1 MERTHSIMRVATT
14 ASPVSG
20 DAVREQM
27 QLLQTRA
34 RFINAT
40 QLIID
45 RWNAVQKER
54 MKEMKKQYSS
64 MMLSMSDHIGDSQRS
79 TLSQMNLDDSQRSAI
94 TTKSSKVRFDGANE
108 TSDRS
113 SGGLLDEMIEEDKDV
128 KTDSKTSI
136 FGIRI

>member
-45 RWNAVQKER
+45 RWNSLQKER
-54 MKEMKKQYSS
+54 MKQLKKQYSS
-64 MMLSMSDHIGDSQRS
+64 MILSMSGHLMGDSQRS
-79 TLSQMNLDDSQRSAI
+79 TLSQTNLDDSERSAI
-94 TTKSSKVRFDGANE
+94 SKSSKVRFKGGDE

-113 SGGLLDEMIEEDKDV
+113 SGRLLDKMIEDDKA
-128 KTDSKTSI
+128 S
-136 FGIRI
+136 